1 MAASAQLL
9 PYVLSKQVELS
20 PPDLYEGVS
29 DPESGLEGSGS
40 GGFAEQPLTS
50 EPPLSDAAPLTSEP
64 PLGAELPLT
73 SEPTA
78 AAYPVERADAGPES
92 TTS

>member
-1 MAASAQLL
+1 MAASVHLL
-9 PYVLSKQVELS
+9 PPTLSKQAEPT

-29 DPESGLEGSGS
+29 DPESALDGSGAC
-40 GGFAEQPLTS
+40 GFEQPLTS

-64 PLGAELPLT
+64 PLGAERPLT

-78 AAYPVERADAGPES
+78 AAYPVERADTGPASAAG
-92 TTS
+92 

>member
-1 MAASAQLL
+1 MAASVQAL
-9 PYVLSKQVELS
+9 PFAHAKQAEPS

-29 DPESGLEGSGS
+29 DPESGLDGSGS
-40 GGFAEQPLTS
+40 SGFAEQPLTS

-78 AAYPVERADAGPES
+78 AAYPVERAGAAPES
-92 TTS
+92 LAS